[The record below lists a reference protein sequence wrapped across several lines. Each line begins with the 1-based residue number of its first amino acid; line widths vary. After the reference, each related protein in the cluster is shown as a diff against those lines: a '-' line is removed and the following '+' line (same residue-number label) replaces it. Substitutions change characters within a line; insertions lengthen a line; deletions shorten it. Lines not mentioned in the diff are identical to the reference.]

1 VYHDDLAR
9 EGLTAFMEKVGIKG
23 MSGIHPAPCNRAHD
37 LLYGPSHLRHTHYN
51 YQVKFTMLNNPV
63 EFECVFTGPA
73 YDREPL
79 NYAGVLATLYKE
91 ACILRDANFNRYNY
105 FDELAIDR
113 EHFDSEDDEDEF
125 WELVM
130 DQDRRLMNFLSSGPV
145 DWTGLFLDGEWE
157 DLGVLALNDEDEEEE
172 EEE

>member
-1 VYHDDLAR
+1 MYYNDNAR
-9 EGLTAFMEKVGIKG
+9 EGLTAFMEKAGIKG
-23 MSGIHPAPCNRAHD
+23 NLGIQEAPCNRAYD
-37 LLYGPSHLRHTHYN
+37 LLYGPSYLQHTHHN
-51 YQVKFTMLNNPV
+51 YLVKFTMLNNPV
-63 EFECVFTGPA
+63 EFECVFTYPMH
-73 YDREPL
+73 RMEPL
-79 NYAGVLATLYKE
+79 NYAGVLATLYRE
-91 ACILRDANFNRYNY
+91 ALIYREANFNRYNY

-172 EEE
+172 E